1 MADPELFWNGPTW
14 MGQIQGSNVSP
25 CYRKKRLKADF
36 RGTSMYASVRVHQ
49 LNDYCPRDDIW
60 SLLYVFCDLASGGL
74 PWMSH
79 AANRDRE
86 ACKIIK
92 ERIHGLEAKADGE
105 ILIDTRRL
113 LMGDEYHVALFKK
126 RKGNLDSPDLD
137 QDTLVDDDDDPS
149 LPRPLSLSEDKSKV
163 GLLTKA
169 FEHLKGLEYSDIPD
183 YDLIESCLQGFLTP
197 NSNSDEKDEKKID
210 QNSSVPS
217 IDWELLAETYGTET
231 DSKKFKQE
239 NLNLPTWE
247 WVNEQGSRLDSSIF
261 AEDGAN
267 TGNNP
272 EENTVSTLFGEAADM
287 TRLPLELRFR
297 VAQMDYNTSNDG
309 TIDSYL
315 ALRDWLNVAL
325 PLLYCTWDSK
335 RYEKGGHRSNN
346 DGYRREFFLRLV
358 NKCLECAAT
367 FKSFRD
373 IKIMYDD
380 DDNAEQ
386 KISTAKRRRLVQIN
400 NMSSHES
407 GSENSNKKVS
417 TELLLISKVMFELR
431 MTKKAEDKLSRAPPP
446 RLSFGS

>member
-1 MADPELFWNGPTW
+1 
-14 MGQIQGSNVSP
+14 
-25 CYRKKRLKADF
+25 
-36 RGTSMYASVRVHQ
+36 
-49 LNDYCPRDDIW
+49 
-60 SLLYVFCDLASGGL
+60 
-74 PWMSH
+74 
-79 AANRDRE
+79 
-86 ACKIIK
+86 
-92 ERIHGLEAKADGE
+92 
-105 ILIDTRRL
+105 
-113 LMGDEYHVALFKK
+113 
-126 RKGNLDSPDLD
+126 
-137 QDTLVDDDDDPS
+137 
-149 LPRPLSLSEDKSKV
+149 
-163 GLLTKA
+163 
-169 FEHLKGLEYSDIPD
+169 
-183 YDLIESCLQGFLTP
+183 
-197 NSNSDEKDEKKID
+197 
-210 QNSSVPS
+210 
-217 IDWELLAETYGTET
+217 LAETYGTET

-272 EENTVSTLFGEAADM
+272 EENTVSSLFGEAADM

-309 TIDSYL
+309 TIESYL

-373 IKIMYDD
+373 MKIMYDD

-407 GSENSNKKVS
+407 GSENFNKKVS